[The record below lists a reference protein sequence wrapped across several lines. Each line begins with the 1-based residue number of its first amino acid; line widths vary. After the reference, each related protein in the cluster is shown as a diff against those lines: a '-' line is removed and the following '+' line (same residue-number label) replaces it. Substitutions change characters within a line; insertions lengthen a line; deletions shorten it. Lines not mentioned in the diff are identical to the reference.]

1 MSFSLVATIKP
12 KRPDLLLDKP
22 ASGEPIPEQM
32 PQRFFEKNTP
42 IIEGIG
48 EPITATFFTLSDVD
62 PQNWFLFTPPSPLT
76 APPC

>member
-1 MSFSLVATIKP
+1 MSFSLVATIKS
-12 KRPDLLLDKP
+12 KRPDLLLYEP
-22 ASGEPIPEQM
+22 ASGDPIPEQM

-62 PQNWFLFTPPSPLT
+62 PQNWFVFASPL
-76 APPC
+76 PHKDSPC